1 MFSSKRL
8 VKESEETIKSS
19 IKENK
24 SWVRKGLKIKK
35 QTYREIKKQTNW
47 WLMLPF
53 HPKVFFKEKFFKWRG
68 AILKLCFLQKEI
80 VKASHCKVKQYYFQK
95 VLLKENQCKLSSTQD

>member
-1 MFSSKRL
+1 MQSFFK
-8 VKESEETIKSS
+8 KTCKSEETKISS
-19 IKENK
+19 LKTNQ
-24 SWVRKGLKIKK
+24 SWVKEGLKIKK

-47 WLMLPF
+47 WLMLLF

-80 VKASHCKVKQYYFQK
+80 VKLNNIIFKKSF
-95 VLLKENQCKLSSTQD
+95 